1 MSFDHADGYV
11 VACTALA
18 AGWQRPPRMTVTEWA
33 DHNRILTSSE
43 SSQPGQWRTELVP
56 FLREIM
62 DCLSPFSPVQR
73 VAFMKSTQVAGT
85 ESLLNWVGAVID
97 LYPGPMLVVEP
108 TIEIAELWSKQ
119 RLANMVVASPTL
131 SKKIRP
137 ARSRDSGN
145 TTLLKEFPGG
155 LLRIAGGNSA
165 TSLRSMPVRFLGLD
179 EVDAY
184 PDDVDGEGDPVRLA
198 EERTNNFPRR
208 KVFLISTP
216 TVHGA
221 SRIEREWEL
230 SDQRRYHV
238 PCPHCGHKQP
248 LRWSHLIWNEDLS
261 AAWYRCEEC
270 SSTIDEHNKT
280 WMLANGEWVPTYPER
295 LVRGYHINSLYS
307 PIGLGRTWLERARQ
321 WVEAQGKPL
330 LLKSFINTALGEPWE
345 DRSNQ
350 LKHND
355 VQARAEPYKLR
366 TIPRGCLL
374 LTCGVDVQDNR
385 LAICLLGWG
394 RNETAWVLDWFE
406 LPGSPADDTLWAK
419 LDQYLATPVLNQF
432 DIPMRIEAVA
442 VDTGGHY
449 THAVYNFCRVRA
461 HRRILA
467 IKGETQPNRPI
478 LGKPTAQD
486 VNWQGKLVAN
496 GVQLWKVGTD
506 TAKTAILNRL
516 QLDSEAP
523 VHERRIHFSQD
534 LDEEYY
540 LQLTAEVFDPEKNRW
555 RKRRERNE
563 ALDCF
568 VYGYAA
574 ALHPDLRIHTA
585 READWRR
592 LEEVLEPAVGDL
604 FTQAVSDAGPPAQP
618 TETPTQPADSGGLVV
633 SGAREEWLAQ
643 ADDEWLT

>member
-1 MSFDHADGYV
+1 MSHAHADGYQM
-11 VACTALA
+11 ACLALA
-18 AGWQRPPRMTVTEWA
+18 TGWQRPPRMTVAEWA
-33 DHNRILTSSE
+33 DRNRVLTSSE
-43 SSQPGQWRTELVP
+43 TSQPGQWRTELVP

-62 DCLSPFSPVQR
+62 ESLSPFSPVQR
-73 VAFMKSTQVAGT
+73 VSFMKSTQVAGT
-85 ESLLNWVGAVID
+85 ESLLNWVGSVID

-216 TVHGA
+216 TVKGA

-230 SDQRRYHV
+230 SDQRHYHV
-238 PCPHCGHKQP
+238 PCPHCEEKQF
-248 LRWSHLIWNEDLS
+248 LKWANLHWNEELT
-261 AAWYRCEEC
+261 AAWYACEHC
-270 SSTIDEHNKT
+270 GSLIDEHHKT
-280 WMLANGEWVPTYPER
+280 WMLAHGEWVPTYPER
-295 LVRGYHINSLYS
+295 EARGYHINSLYS
-307 PIGLGRTWLERARQ
+307 PIGLGRTWLERAKQ
-321 WVEAQGKPL
+321 WREAQGRPL
-330 LLKSFINTALGEPWE
+330 LLKSFINTALGEAWE

-350 LKHND
+350 LRSND
-355 VQARAEPYKLR
+355 IKARAEPYKLR

-374 LTCGVDVQDNR
+374 LTCGVDTQDNR
-385 LAICLLGWG
+385 LAVQLIGWG

-406 LPGSPADDTLWAK
+406 LPGNPADDTLWAK
-419 LDQYLATPVLNQF
+419 LDQYLTTPVVNQF
-432 DIPMRIEAVA
+432 GVPMRIEAVA

-449 THAVYNFCRVRA
+449 THAVYNFCRLRQ
-461 HRRILA
+461 HRRVLA
-467 IKGETQPNRPI
+467 IKGESVANKPL

-486 VNWQGKLVAN
+486 INWQGKLIAG

-516 QLDSEAP
+516 QLDGEASIS
-523 VHERRIHFSQD
+523 ERRIHFSQA
-534 LDEEYY
+534 LDEDYY
-540 LQLTAEVFDPEKNRW
+540 EQLTAEVFDPEKNRW
-555 RKRRERNE
+555 RKRRDRNE
-563 ALDCF
+563 ALDTF
-568 VYGYAA
+568 VYAYAA

-585 READWRR
+585 READWKR
-592 LEEVLEPAVGDL
+592 LEELLEPAVPDL
-604 FTQAVSDAGPPAQP
+604 FTQAPPPPELLPPP
-618 TETPTQPADSGGLVV
+618 TPEPAPQGGL
-633 SGAREEWLAQ
+633 SASEGWLDDDHGEWL
-643 ADDEWLT
+643 D